1 MGEPS
6 VTPLKP
12 QYIARLNVKGSINIL
27 ESGSNKTILLHI
39 VNQMGQ
45 TAQRLMPVSVTKSV
59 VSDDWKIIKIYF
71 NLITCNVT
79 NKFKMLNFFILIIAL
94 TRSYLWLYLEPQ
106 LLEIIIFFSIFLAI
120 SKWPD
125 LCGFSGIFSSLPC
138 QIVCPSADNIP
149 CVHNMSY
156 TSVFHNFK
164 VVKIIL

>member
-45 TAQRLMPVSVTKSV
+45 SAERLPESVTKSV
-59 VSDDWKIIKIYF
+59 ISDNRKIIKIYF
-71 NLITCNVT
+71 SLITMSSTSLECWTV
-79 NKFKMLNFFILIIAL
+79 FILIIAL
-94 TRSYLWLYLEPQ
+94 TWFGKSYLWLYLEPQ
-106 LLEIIIFFSIFLAI
+106 LLEIIIFFSIFLEI

-149 CVHNMSY
+149 CVHN
-156 TSVFHNFK
+156 V
-164 VVKIIL
+164 LQ

>member
-27 ESGSNKTILLHI
+27 ESGWNKTILLHI

-45 TAQRLMPVSVTKSV
+45 TAQRLPESVIKSV
-59 VSDDWKIIKIYF
+59 ISDNWKIIKIYII
-71 NLITCNVT
+71 LITMSPTSLKGWPV
-79 NKFKMLNFFILIIAL
+79 FILIIAL
-94 TRSYLWLYLEPQ
+94 TRFGKSYLWLLYLTATPRDHH
-106 LLEIIIFFSIFLAI
+106 LLLHIFLEI

-149 CVHNMSY
+149 CVHN
-156 TSVFHNFK
+156 VLH
-164 VVKIIL
+164 